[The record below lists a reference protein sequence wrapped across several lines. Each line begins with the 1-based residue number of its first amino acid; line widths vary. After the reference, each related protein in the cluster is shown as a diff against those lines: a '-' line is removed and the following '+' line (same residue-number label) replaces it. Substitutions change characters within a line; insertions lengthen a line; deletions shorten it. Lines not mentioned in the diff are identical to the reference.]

1 MKHPHRPQTLR
12 RGITELDGGNGY
24 IAKLEATRHQIYIA
38 QLNASQVSE
47 IKERYDFI
55 GSVLPYEF
63 DETIDHS
70 IDEFRAI
77 GQSRSL
83 HTDLGKPPAPKS
95 FMGWSAASLD
105 PVPHLIPRALLPS
118 NPDAPWWKKMLSA
131 PPRDIDV
138 ADSGPQFD
146 PPYLA
151 DASLGK
157 GVTIY
162 VLDDGFD
169 TDNVVCLFS
178 Y

>member
-1 MKHPHRPQTLR
+1 
-12 RGITELDGGNGY
+12 
-24 IAKLEATRHQIYIA
+24 
-38 QLNASQVSE
+38 
-47 IKERYDFI
+47 
-55 GSVLPYEF
+55 
-63 DETIDHS
+63 
-70 IDEFRAI
+70 
-77 GQSRSL
+77 
-83 HTDLGKPPAPKS
+83 
-95 FMGWSAASLD
+95 
-105 PVPHLIPRALLPS
+105 LLPS

>member
-1 MKHPHRPQTLR
+1 
-12 RGITELDGGNGY
+12 
-24 IAKLEATRHQIYIA
+24 
-38 QLNASQVSE
+38 
-47 IKERYDFI
+47 
-55 GSVLPYEF
+55 
-63 DETIDHS
+63 
-70 IDEFRAI
+70 
-77 GQSRSL
+77 
-83 HTDLGKPPAPKS
+83 
-95 FMGWSAASLD
+95 
-105 PVPHLIPRALLPS
+105 
-118 NPDAPWWKKMLSA
+118 MLSA